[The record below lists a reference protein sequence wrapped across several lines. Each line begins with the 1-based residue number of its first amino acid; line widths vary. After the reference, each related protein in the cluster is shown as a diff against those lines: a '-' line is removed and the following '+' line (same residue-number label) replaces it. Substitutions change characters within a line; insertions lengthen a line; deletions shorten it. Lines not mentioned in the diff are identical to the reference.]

1 MLSNII
7 DGSDGTDHFD
17 GIIPIQVIET
27 CRQIIPTSLAFRK
40 GCETLRFYVSQ
51 RKTSGLES
59 AAQVALKK
67 SGPECLTKLRGALT
81 KELTV

>member
-1 MLSNII
+1 MLLNII

-17 GIIPIQVIET
+17 EIIPIQVIET

-59 AAQVALKK
+59 AAQVVLKK